1 MPGVMGI
8 YNRSQYLPE
17 KLDALNRWMDRLEE
31 LAKNTHL
38 SPPGIKIRLTRKYFQ
53 LFSYKH

>member
-17 KLDALNRWMDRLEE
+17 KLDALNRWMDRLKE
-31 LAKNTHL
+31 LAK
-38 SPPGIKIRLTRKYFQ
+38 
-53 LFSYKH
+53 KHPFITSENKKSG